1 MIQLFAGN
9 ATGCSFIYF
18 CRMRHVTVPVFI
30 PELAC
35 PNRCVFC
42 NQRNISGKQ
51 CQPGEEEVLYTIEEH
66 LRTIPQG
73 SVIEI
78 GFFGGNFTG
87 IERDLQENY
96 LRMVQPY
103 LLKGTIHGIRLS
115 TRPDYIDR
123 EILEFL
129 KHLRVTT
136 VELGAQSLDDE
147 VLVQSGRGH
156 TADII
161 EHASRLITGSGL
173 RLGLQM
179 MLGLPGDSLDKALY
193 TARKI
198 ISLGAEETRIYPTL
212 VIRDTALEFLYRSGK
227 YVPLSLPE
235 AVHQAKEVVKL
246 FEEAR
251 VRILRTGL
259 HPSEGLING
268 DNLVAGP
275 FHVSFGELVATAL
288 WREKLDALV
297 SNLSEDL
304 QKNGGICITVPAGQ
318 LNAAIG
324 HQGAN
329 KKLLQNY
336 YHPLKF
342 VESPALAGRA
352 FQINPLQGLNKR
364 RSK

>member
-1 MIQLFAGN
+1 
-9 ATGCSFIYF
+9 
-18 CRMRHVTVPVFI
+18 MRHVTIPVFI

-35 PNRCVFC
+35 PNQCVFC

-51 CQPGEEEVLYTIEEH
+51 SQPGKEEVLKTIEDH
-66 LRTIPQG
+66 LRTISQG

-87 IERDLQENY
+87 IDRDLQENY
-96 LRMVQPY
+96 LRLVQPY
-103 LLKGTIHGIRLS
+103 LLNGKIHGIRLS
-115 TRPDYIDR
+115 TRPDYIDQ

-129 KHLRVTT
+129 KHYRVTT

-156 TADII
+156 TAGAV

-212 VIRDTALEFLYRSGK
+212 VIRDTALELRFRSGD
-227 YVPLSLPE
+227 YTPLSLHE

-246 FEEAR
+246 FEEAG

-259 HPSEGLING
+259 HPSEGLLNG

-288 WREKLDALV
+288 WREKLDALL
-297 SNLSEDL
+297 SKLSEDP
-304 QKNGGICITVPAGQ
+304 QQNGGVCISVPAGQ

-324 HQGAN
+324 YQGAN
-329 KKLLQNY
+329 KKLLQKFY
-336 YHPLKF
+336 YPLKF
-342 VESPALAGRA
+342 VESPALAGRV
-352 FQINPLQGLNKR
+352 FQINPLPGLNKR